1 LIYLGYLQNEVKKNV
16 DVLMTSL
23 TKKSDEQESIEEDSK
38 NTDEN
43 DLNDIDEIINNII
56 VVKNLL
62 EYAKESFLKL

>member
-1 LIYLGYLQNEVKKNV
+1 
-16 DVLMTSL
+16 MTSL